1 MHILRRDIFERS
13 RIDTV
18 RGLACALLVAHHCT
32 LSLTDYRGW
41 DAETV
46 HRVDEMLSY
55 LRMPVFAFIS
65 GLILGITSSPIP
77 NTGFVLKKAKR
88 LLVPFL
94 AVTVILLVGRAAAR
108 GDVTPLD
115 IPYSWIYP
123 HSHMWFL
130 PAAFLFFLA
139 SAFFSLVADLRQPR
153 GAIIFLALALC
164 ASSLPLPSG
173 LPFAADKAAQLAP
186 FFALGIAI
194 APLRKQAS
202 PKHMALVGVVVA
214 TFALLLFMAGADASR
229 VLISTAVVSAVFLA
243 MPYVRPLEWIGR
255 YSFSIYLFHGVLISL
270 LIRLAPGAPMFAS
283 AATFLAALLVP
294 VAIEMAIRRWL
305 PIAMPLIGQER
316 PPPGVSPVAA

>member
-1 MHILRRDIFERS
+1 
-13 RIDTV
+13 
-18 RGLACALLVAHHCT
+18 
-32 LSLTDYRGW
+32 
-41 DAETV
+41 
-46 HRVDEMLSY
+46 
-55 LRMPVFAFIS
+55 
-65 GLILGITSSPIP
+65 
-77 NTGFVLKKAKR
+77 
-88 LLVPFL
+88 
-94 AVTVILLVGRAAAR
+94 
-108 GDVTPLD
+108 
-115 IPYSWIYP
+115 
-123 HSHMWFL
+123 MWFL

-139 SAFFSLVADLRQPR
+139 SALFSLVADLRQPR

>member
-1 MHILRRDIFERS
+1 
-13 RIDTV
+13 
-18 RGLACALLVAHHCT
+18 
-32 LSLTDYRGW
+32 
-41 DAETV
+41 
-46 HRVDEMLSY
+46 
-55 LRMPVFAFIS
+55 
-65 GLILGITSSPIP
+65 
-77 NTGFVLKKAKR
+77 
-88 LLVPFL
+88 
-94 AVTVILLVGRAAAR
+94 
-108 GDVTPLD
+108 
-115 IPYSWIYP
+115 
-123 HSHMWFL
+123 MWFL

-139 SAFFSLVADLRQPR
+139 SALFSLVADLRQPR

-243 MPYVRPLEWIGR
+243 MPYVRPLEWIGH